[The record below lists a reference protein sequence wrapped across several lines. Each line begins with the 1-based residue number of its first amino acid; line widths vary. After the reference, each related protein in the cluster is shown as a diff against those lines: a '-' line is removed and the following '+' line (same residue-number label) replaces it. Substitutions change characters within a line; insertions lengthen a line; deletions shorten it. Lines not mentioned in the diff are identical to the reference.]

1 MEHAGS
7 AARVR
12 VHVVCSAQQYVT
24 VLDITVH
31 HSTLRYITV
40 HYVTSQYITV
50 HHMTLQY
57 ITVHYGT
64 SQCITVHHMTL
75 HYITVHYG
83 TSHDITVHHM
93 TSRYSVHR
101 CYIQNGTVLLKITD
115 SSLRKDWRS

>member
-12 VHVVCSAQQYVT
+12 VHVVCSAQHYVT

-31 HSTLRYITV
+31 HSTL
-40 HYVTSQYITV
+40 H
-50 HHMTLQY
+50 Y

-64 SQCITVHHMTL
+64 SQYITL
-75 HYITVHYG
+75 HY
-83 TSHDITVHHM
+83 ITVHHM

-115 SSLRKDWRS
+115 SSLRKDWRN